1 MTRFHTTKKNLSMYP
16 VLAHPSSASHGGFT
30 ANLHNLYLSPCANYF
45 SIAVLGTDIATKHT
59 ASGVSTH
66 SCPERLRHYGRH
78 SLQVGRSGVHRCR
91 VRAPYSKFGSF
102 PDSALRANT
111 YWVGLAG
118 LNETEMD
125 ISFADIAGT
134 GATTART
141 W

>member
-1 MTRFHTTKKNLSMYP
+1 MFCSGPVALAM
-16 VLAHPSSASHGGFT
+16 VLAPLVHADVSTWGVVRYQSRF
-30 ANLHNLYLSPCANYF
+30 LYLSPSANYF

-91 VRAPYSKFGSF
+91 VRAPYSKFVSF